1 MSVPA
6 DATPIL
12 GVPRE
17 HAPGETRVAITPP
30 VVPALTKLGLRVLV
44 ERGAGMA
51 AGFADAA
58 YEERGAILASRED
71 VLVGDVIVRV
81 HGWSPA
87 DDDPSPHPDQVLIAL
102 ADPLGDVDAV
112 RWAVEGK
119 VVAFALDLLP
129 RITRAQAMDALSSQA
144 TIVGYKAVLLAAGRL
159 PKLFPMLTTAAG
171 TITPAQTFVIG
182 AGVAGL
188 QAIAT
193 ARRLG
198 AVVQGYDVRPA
209 AQEDIESLGGRA
221 VLLPLAP
228 GDAED
233 ESGYAKALG
242 PEFYRRQRELMAQVV
257 ATSDVVITTA
267 SIPGKAAPVLVT
279 ADAVAGMA
287 RGSMI
292 VDCAADRGGNC
303 ELTRRDEVVVSPN
316 GVTVLGPTNLPATVP
331 ATASQMYAKNV
342 AAFVALLVTDGAIDL
357 DAGDEIVGATMVT
370 RGGEIVADRV
380 RGALEEVTDGA

>member
-1 MSVPA
+1 
-6 DATPIL
+6 
-12 GVPRE
+12 
-17 HAPGETRVAITPP
+17 
-30 VVPALTKLGLRVLV
+30 
-44 ERGAGMA
+44 
-51 AGFADAA
+51 
-58 YEERGAILASRED
+58 
-71 VLVGDVIVRV
+71 
-81 HGWSPA
+81 
-87 DDDPSPHPDQVLIAL
+87 
-102 ADPLGDVDAV
+102 
-112 RWAVEGK
+112 
-119 VVAFALDLLP
+119 
-129 RITRAQAMDALSSQA
+129 
-144 TIVGYKAVLLAAGRL
+144 
-159 PKLFPMLTTAAG
+159 
-171 TITPAQTFVIG
+171 
-182 AGVAGL
+182 
-188 QAIAT
+188 
-193 ARRLG
+193 
-198 AVVQGYDVRPA
+198 
-209 AQEDIESLGGRA
+209 
-221 VLLPLAP
+221 
-228 GDAED
+228 
-233 ESGYAKALG
+233 
-242 PEFYRRQRELMAQVV
+242 MAQVV